1 MIMNKKILY
10 SDKFKNLVLYIL
22 SRDSYKENGIKKL
35 NKILYFIDFYFYRD
49 NNKFISDVKYAKAG
63 MGPIIDNY
71 KEIFRKMVEDGILEK
86 KEFSGLVSHRAK
98 KRFDISK
105 FSPQEIDHINNVLD
119 KYGKLSSIELES
131 ISHDQQPWILTK
143 NNGDIIDPDLALL
156 IDDGLADSAEVM
168 DEDLKKE
175 LIELANNA

>member
-22 SRDSYKENGIKKL
+22 SKDSYKENGIKKL

-63 MGPIIDNY
+63 MGPIVDNY
-71 KEIFRKMVEDGILEK
+71 KEIFGKMVEDGILERDECLGSVNHK
-86 KEFSGLVSHRAK
+86 ARKS
-98 KRFDISK
+98 FDISK

-131 ISHDQQPWILTK
+131 ISHVQQPWILTK
-143 NNGDIIDPDLALL
+143 NDGDIIDPDLALL
-156 IDDGLADSAEVM
+156 IDDGLADSAEII
-168 DEDLKKE
+168 DEELKKE
-175 LIELANNA
+175 LIGLANNA